1 MSHCGP
7 REQQNEWGERRR
19 GRNIARLC
27 VEEKGREDATA
38 QDTRGGE
45 KEGKRAVFFWRG
57 FLLPPSLPLSPP
69 VSGGGVCEV
78 ESRAEP

>member
-38 QDTRGGE
+38 QDTRGGRERRE
-45 KEGKRAVFFWRG
+45 KGGIFWRG
-57 FLLPPSLPLSPP
+57 FLLPP

-78 ESRAEP
+78 KSGTLNGAPR